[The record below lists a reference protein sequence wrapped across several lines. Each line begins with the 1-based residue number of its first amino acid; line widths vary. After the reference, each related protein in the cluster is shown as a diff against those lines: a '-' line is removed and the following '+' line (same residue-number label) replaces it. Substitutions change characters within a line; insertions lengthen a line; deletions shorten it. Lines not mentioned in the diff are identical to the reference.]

1 MPTQA
6 RCTWRR
12 WSPTPEPDVRSGFYF
27 RGGEGSES
35 FLAPLLRPLAA
46 LGVDPM
52 PRKHTLYGEDLK
64 ALARKRG
71 LPTVHL
77 WQDPTHYFDVH
88 HSAADTLDKIDPV
101 ALAQSAAA
109 TAWLTWSLADAAGT
123 LAPPP
128 IEPPPPAR

>member
-1 MPTQA
+1 
-6 RCTWRR
+6 
-12 WSPTPEPDVRSGFYF
+12 
-27 RGGEGSES
+27 
-35 FLAPLLRPLAA
+35 
-46 LGVDPM
+46 M
-52 PRKHTLYGEDLK
+52 PRKHTLYGADLE

-71 LPTVHL
+71 LPTIHL

-101 ALAQSAAA
+101 ALALSAAA